1 MCNVSLAGLPA
12 WNKFPGNSEKVHLQ
26 ECDTEI
32 EVLRGHWGIV
42 ANCRKCE
49 ILEEMPVKEGRRK
62 DWKKVTFSLK
72 KAVLWHSMQTSHGHS
87 SFLIAEQFRKIPG
100 REQGL
105 PLAHTIKLC
114 LSPQEN
120 PRMLEIKHFM
130 FFSLKKKAKIRFFY
144 RQGVMTYL
152 FWTCR
157 WKQRGICQEKSF
169 SSDPFS
175 QTSKG
180 NPAGAWIF
188 SLFHLP
194 SPPAFSRL
202 LHLLCPTVSPGH
214 ELLHCCSFHLQIL
227 SCTEELTAKLS

>member
-1 MCNVSLAGLPA
+1 M
-12 WNKFPGNSEKVHLQ
+12 WNFGRNACEGGEEKRL
-26 ECDTEI
+26 
-32 EVLRGHWGIV
+32 
-42 ANCRKCE
+42 
-49 ILEEMPVKEGRRK
+49 
-62 DWKKVTFSLK
+62 KKSHFFIKK

-144 RQGVMTYL
+144 RQGLMTYL

-157 WKQRGICQEKSF
+157 WKQRGICQQKSF